1 MNSDYLA
8 VAAEENNV
16 EDLRD
21 LLRYGADINFQDWNK
36 VAQTALHA
44 AAQFSHPEVAKLLLA
59 HPEIDVNL
67 QDKGKHTSFYIS
79 CGREDSSVFHLVL
92 KDPELMSIWLI
103 NVETPRCG
111 GHLLKASLESFSGQL
126 QANGSWTLKRKGGY

>member
-92 KDPELMSIWLI
+92 KDPRVDVNLADQCG
-103 NVETPRCG
+103 NTP
-111 GHLLKASLESFSGQL
+111 LWWASSQGQL
-126 QANGSWTLKRKGGY
+126 GVI